1 MNDLLKS
8 HFELEVIEF
17 SDSCVKSK
25 KAIIKHNKNLKI
37 ANPPKILILSL
48 LKTNPLANNKN
59 ECYVDFQE
67 ELDINEFVDKDLHR
81 NEKFI

>member
-1 MNDLLKS
+1 M
-8 HFELEVIEF
+8 
-17 SDSCVKSK
+17 
-25 KAIIKHNKNLKI
+25 
-37 ANPPKILILSL
+37 

-81 NEKFI
+81 NEKFVYDLYAVINHIGSFEFGHY